1 MTRPVSA
8 GVQSQPV
15 LIRQAAQDPWERQ
28 DWESVSRARGGQ
40 YRWEQS
46 NLCAP
51 LTGPGHRWLPARG
64 STPPL
69 PWHPL
74 GTRLSASPGSSS
86 CRDED
91 GDELQGEA
99 GDSDCLGHRLLPAFP
114 ASLLSTVLGNTNQ
127 LPTPGAE
134 VGKHVNGGV
143 IFLGATHRS
152 PRGSVLGGS

>member
-1 MTRPVSA
+1 MGTEQPLCTPDRPWPQMASCQ
-8 GVQSQPV
+8 G
-15 LIRQAAQDPWERQ
+15 L
-28 DWESVSRARGGQ
+28 
-40 YRWEQS
+40 
-46 NLCAP
+46 
-51 LTGPGHRWLPARG
+51 H
-64 STPPL
+64 STPTL
-69 PWHPL
+69 APL

-99 GDSDCLGHRLLPAFP
+99 GDSDCLGHRLVPAFP

-127 LPTPGAE
+127 LQTPGAE